1 VEALAGGWLRV
12 LISIGLISGYLIA
25 IARDWTTGRGAVV
38 VSNGILL
45 PASLAWLWLL

>member
-1 VEALAGGWLRV
+1 MARGWLRV

-25 IARDWTTGRGAVV
+25 IARDWTAGRGAAAL
-38 VSNGILL
+38 SNGILL